1 MKNKLIY
8 KILFAAVLGLGLI
21 SCTNDLSQRGEIS
34 FSVPEQL
41 FQTIANRNVI
51 DTEQSSVSK
60 DTQLT
65 LKIDL
70 YEADG
75 QIIDSISKTN
85 TYETWLNLS
94 KRGSVVFNF
103 NSIEIGKAVYAELT
117 LSANEGKKNI
127 EICKEKSNTIV
138 IGRRNNV
145 LRFTLTFESKKD
157 EPVNPVLIDTYNSFI
172 INDGLL
178 DLSITPDDILY
189 INSGTITIKAVSKLD
204 GSDLSMDPDIEWT
217 ASLLYGNKD
226 INNYSPSSDKKY
238 YRFSAT
244 NGPRIQIINQL
255 TCFGTYQLYVT
266 AKYNGIITSQL
277 FNIEVEEL
285 AYFNLNTEDSDFG
298 NKLYSIQNSL
308 AIPALLKISGETSQT
323 TFETI
328 IDAINIINVALDV
341 DLGGITG
348 ITELTNSY
356 PFSNNNAYSI
366 ILP

>member
-117 LSANEGKKNI
+117 LSANEGKK
-127 EICKEKSNTIV
+127 
-138 IGRRNNV
+138 
-145 LRFTLTFESKKD
+145 
-157 EPVNPVLIDTYNSFI
+157 P
-172 INDGLL
+172 
-178 DLSITPDDILY
+178 
-189 INSGTITIKAVSKLD
+189 
-204 GSDLSMDPDIEWT
+204 
-217 ASLLYGNKD
+217 
-226 INNYSPSSDKKY
+226 
-238 YRFSAT
+238 
-244 NGPRIQIINQL
+244 
-255 TCFGTYQLYVT
+255 
-266 AKYNGIITSQL
+266 
-277 FNIEVEEL
+277 
-285 AYFNLNTEDSDFG
+285 
-298 NKLYSIQNSL
+298 
-308 AIPALLKISGETSQT
+308 
-323 TFETI
+323 
-328 IDAINIINVALDV
+328 
-341 DLGGITG
+341 
-348 ITELTNSY
+348 
-356 PFSNNNAYSI
+356 
-366 ILP
+366 